1 MHPVRSSKLGAAVN
15 RSFFGHAGRGRR
27 FRLQAGTLR
36 GSPPQA
42 CRRHACAPGP
52 RIRRCSRIP
61 APVPRLSEGPVFR
74 THARP
79 ISPAALYN
87 KEQRR
92 IPRHRLTSC
101 LDVHRRANPVQAKS
115 VRGLFIL
122 YGSSCSLETG
132 ELRYT
137 WPWRF
142 GSWRRQK
149 RRSAPGDISHIPS
162 GSPAAAHWPDR

>member
-1 MHPVRSSKLGAAVN
+1 MGTQGGGA
-15 RSFFGHAGRGRR
+15 
-27 FRLQAGTLR
+27 
-36 GSPPQA
+36 GSDCRPERCGGEPPQA

-61 APVPRLSEGPVFR
+61 APVPHLSEGPVFR

-87 KEQRR
+87 KEQIR
-92 IPRHRLTSC
+92 IPGTVLLPVWTS
-101 LDVHRRANPVQAKS
+101 LDVQTPYRQS
-115 VRGLFIL
+115 LYEGLFIL

>member
-1 MHPVRSSKLGAAVN
+1 MN
-15 RSFFGHAGRGRR
+15 RSFFGARRAGAQVPAASRNAAGEAPRR
-27 FRLQAGTLR
+27 RASGTPA
-36 GSPPQA
+36 PPGPVYGA
-42 CRRHACAPGP
+42 APASLLLSLACAKTPFFALMLGQSLP
-52 RIRRCSRIP
+52 PPCTIRRRDSFPGTVLLPARLSHKRA
-61 APVPRLSEGPVFR
+61 APVL
-74 THARP
+74 
-79 ISPAALYN
+79 
-87 KEQRR
+87 
-92 IPRHRLTSC
+92 
-101 LDVHRRANPVQAKS
+101 AKS

-122 YGSSCSLETG
+122 YGSSCSLGVG